1 MDLFLIG
8 ALSSTMAA
16 RDTSGPDE
24 GFAEE
29 ADVQEDEAM
38 DVANSIGEEGKY
50 SVLCSAQVGS

>member
-1 MDLFLIG
+1 
-8 ALSSTMAA
+8 MAA

-29 ADVQEDEAM
+29 TDVQEDEAM

-50 SVLCSAQVGS
+50 SLLYSAQVGS